1 MMFGP
6 AMIPMAWFI
15 LKGLWGEYTKRPPLW
30 ITYEPEQFP
39 EVTYYD
45 HICGI
50 KYPEIFGGCEDIKVY
65 GDYAI
70 VSCDPYKKQSNF
82 LTGYRPDT
90 PSGNVY
96 IWNYVKDT
104 APAPIDFGPDFGE
117 LRPQGV
123 RGLYLPN
130 ENDQPA
136 TDVVRIFV
144 ANAAKN
150 ASVEVFDFTPATGT
164 VEKVISLRHKDAVL
178 DPAALAPI
186 SPTQVF
192 LTNTLGY
199 PYRSVLGPLEIISAI
214 PFGTIGYLDFT
225 NATNV
230 TGKAV
235 GASTTPI
242 GMEYVD
248 DTLYVASVQYGIY
261 AYKLY
266 IPPDDLTE
274 EEIAAN
280 KSLGKMH
287 FYPGEKFYRTPYLP
301 THITYSTELDSIVV
315 AGINSYSG
323 EVKAWF
329 GRKSPSW
336 AALLVNQTG
345 PDGKPLVVSDSVTL
359 GLRETDRKFQT
370 LFWDSTG
377 DKFSGL
383 KSMVVENGRR
393 FGVSPHQA
401 GVLVCNT
408 NGLETIEVPD
418 TPATEGER
426 AETPAQAR
434 ERQRKSDHLEHM
446 YLAKEEL

>member
-6 AMIPMAWFI
+6 ALFPMGWFI

-45 HICGI
+45 HICGV

-104 APAPIDFGPDFGE
+104 TPTPIDFGPDFGE

-123 RGLYLPN
+123 RGLYLPDEN
-130 ENDQPA
+130 EQPA

-199 PYRSVLGPLEIISAI
+199 PYRSVLGPLEFVSAI
-214 PFGTIGYLDFT
+214 PLGTIGYLDFT

-280 KSLGKMH
+280 KSLGRMH

-345 PDGKPLVVSDSVTL
+345 PDDKPLVVSDSVTL
-359 GLRETDRKFQT
+359 GLREADRKFQT

-408 NGLETIEVPD
+408 NGLETVEVPD
-418 TPATEGER
+418 TPASGGEQ